1 MIQKSSIDN
10 LAASVDISDLISSYV
25 PLKKNGVHS
34 YVGLCPFHD
43 DGSPSMHVSSD
54 KGLYHCFACG
64 AGGNIFKFV
73 MNIENIDFASA
84 VEKIA
89 DMYNISLQY
98 TKNDNTKDYK
108 SAANVL
114 NELNANY
121 KLALFSKDG
130 EKALK
135 YLKERGINDAMIERF
150 ELGWAGGNAKSL
162 NCLQNANIQP
172 ELALKAGAIKRNER
186 GYYASFIDRIT
197 FPIYNHIGTLSG
209 FGGRTISNHPAKYV
223 NSPQSEIFDKSRILY
238 GYDKAKNEIFK
249 RKEMIICEGYMD
261 CIMLHLAG
269 FTNAVAVLGTA
280 LTTKHLPLIKKENIK
295 VILSFDSD
303 SAGQNAA
310 FKSAGL
316 LALNGID
323 GRAVLINDGKD
334 PAELVAS
341 GKTDELKKL
350 YSGGVE
356 LVEFYIRKIIENMPL
371 NSPNERLNALEAVR
385 AFTQGLRSEIISF
398 YEPLVSSLLGIDI
411 SKLHLDKNSSTNR
424 QNFNFNTK
432 NSNFTTQNSRQN
444 FYKNTNATLII
455 KDTLKL
461 SILKNMLLNSELF
474 EYAKTKLIPAM
485 FGDESK
491 YFNAVINNPNDKNSD
506 LIRAIQMDES
516 LEQYDFNAFKRAI
529 NRLSI
534 LYFERKIEEILASK
548 DASKIQKIKN
558 YRKAI
563 GIIKNEG
570 A

>member
-1 MIQKSSIDN
+1 MIKRSSIDN
-10 LAASVDISDLISSYV
+10 LAASIDISDLISSYV

-43 DGSPSMHVSSD
+43 DRSPSMHVSSD

-64 AGGNIFKFV
+64 AGGNIFKFI
-73 MNIENIDFASA
+73 MEIENIDFASA

-89 DMYNISLQY
+89 DMYNISLEY
-98 TKNDNTKDYK
+98 SKTDNTKDYK

-114 NELNANY
+114 NELNASY
-121 KLALFSKDG
+121 KLALFSQDG
-130 EKALK
+130 ARALK

-150 ELGWAGGNAKSL
+150 ELGWAGSSAISIA
-162 NCLQNANIQP
+162 CLQNANIAP
-172 ELALKAGAIKRNER
+172 LLALKAGAIKQNQK
-186 GYYASFIDRIT
+186 GYYASFIERIS
-197 FPIYNHIGTLSG
+197 FPIYNHIGTLVG
-209 FGGRTISNHPAKYV
+209 FGGRTISGHLAKYV

-280 LTTKHLPLIKKENIK
+280 LTPKHLPLIKKENIK

-303 SAGQNAA
+303 TAGENAA

-323 GRAVLINDGKD
+323 GRAVLINGGKD

-341 GKTDELKKL
+341 GKANELKTL

-356 LVEFYIRKIIENMPL
+356 LVEFYIRKTIKNMPL
-371 NSPNERLNALEAVR
+371 NSPNEKLSALEAIR
-385 AFTQGLRSEIISF
+385 AFTRNLRPEIIGF

-411 SKLHLDKNSSTNR
+411 AKLNLAQNNNQAFKNQRANFTPNT
-424 QNFNFNTK
+424 QNF
-432 NSNFTTQNSRQN
+432 TQNP
-444 FYKNTNATLII
+444 YKNAHLPQST

-461 SILKNMLLNSELF
+461 SILKNMLLDENLLN
-474 EYAKTKLIPAM
+474 YAKTKLIAAM
-485 FGDESK
+485 FGQESEH
-491 YFNAVINNPNDKNSD
+491 FNAVINNPNDENNE
-506 LIRAIQMDES
+506 LIRALKMDES
-516 LEQYDFNAFKRAI
+516 LEQYDFSDFKRAI
-529 NRLSI
+529 NRLLM
-534 LYFERKIEEILASK
+534 LYFERKIAEILAST
-548 DASKIQKIKN
+548 DANKSQKIKDL
-558 YRKAI
+558 RKAI
-563 GIIKNEG
+563 AIIKNEG
-570 A
+570 I